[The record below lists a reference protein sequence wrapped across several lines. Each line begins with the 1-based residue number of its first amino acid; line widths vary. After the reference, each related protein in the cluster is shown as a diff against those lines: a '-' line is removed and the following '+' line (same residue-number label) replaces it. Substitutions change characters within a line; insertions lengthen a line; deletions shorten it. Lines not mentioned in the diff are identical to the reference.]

1 MNESEREKELRK
13 KEIHRAKERERI
25 KKEGNRMNE
34 REREKELKKKEI
46 A

>member
-25 KKEGNRMNE
+25 KKE
-34 REREKELKKKEI
+34 KKIE
-46 A
+46 